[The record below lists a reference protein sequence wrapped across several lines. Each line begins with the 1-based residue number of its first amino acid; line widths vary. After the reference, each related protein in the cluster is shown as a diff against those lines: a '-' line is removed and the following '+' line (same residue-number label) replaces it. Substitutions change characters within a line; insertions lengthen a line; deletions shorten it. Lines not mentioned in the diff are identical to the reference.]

1 MQKKKKKKARKE
13 QKFFLTS
20 RKEKVKLMTLTMAL
34 FPESSFVEYPVPK
47 EMQTLLVLAFTPV
60 LLIYRMD
67 FSEIWNMVNA
77 NKC

>member
-1 MQKKKKKKARKE
+1 
-13 QKFFLTS
+13 
-20 RKEKVKLMTLTMAL
+20 MTLTMAL